1 MNHFDYDGVN
11 YFGMKIARGQP
22 AKFLPRMAML
32 QVFRRS
38 LDGGIVQGL
47 SVGQIARRHLLYV
60 GSDCGAFRL
69 CLGFVWA
76 TKSAS

>member
-1 MNHFDYDGVN
+1 MNHFDYEGVS

-22 AKFLPRMAML
+22 MKALPRMAL
-32 QVFRRS
+32 FQVFRRS
-38 LDGGIVQGL
+38 LDGGVVQGL

-60 GSDCGAFRL
+60 GSDRGALRL
-69 CLGFVWA
+69 CLGFVWV